1 MFTHGL
7 SAGYSSP
14 KKVDSGA
21 YPEWTCGLGR
31 KTPTRGVHVS
41 LKGNRCAL
49 EHVAV
54 VGGLQQL
61 TQWSRGAV
69 QTELAAEQAWK
80 DPVAYE
86 SQLTF
91 LTSVHIT
98 KKDEEHCYALTSP
111 QIVELFPLYG
121 RELPFDCIVLGKKHD
136 AMYIYITIKQDVIVT
151 EQTCPGTA
159 LFGGPFFFCMNMLS
173 VDQTF

>member
-1 MFTHGL
+1 MGCEQLVRGCIKSSAQETIIERVWYVHSWA

-69 QTELAAEQAWK
+69 
-80 DPVAYE
+80 
-86 SQLTF
+86 
-91 LTSVHIT
+91 
-98 KKDEEHCYALTSP
+98 
-111 QIVELFPLYG
+111 
-121 RELPFDCIVLGKKHD
+121 
-136 AMYIYITIKQDVIVT
+136 
-151 EQTCPGTA
+151 
-159 LFGGPFFFCMNMLS
+159 
-173 VDQTF
+173 